1 MYLLAYTSGA
11 VLRLAATALSLSP
24 RLHTLTPSAIVTM
37 QGTAKRW
44 EQVAA
49 YVRTRT
55 MDDVIEM
62 AKHGLAARAPVNDS
76 FSILKKHQ
84 GNIVI
89 NSDATARNEVF
100 TDVQVNLSGEARCT
114 SSPTSA
120 QTPYLLSLRV
130 RTKAECVIIGIA
142 EFGGLDEVVNI
153 IGNFSVLM
161 FVSRPVA

>member
-1 MYLLAYTSGA
+1 
-11 VLRLAATALSLSP
+11 
-24 RLHTLTPSAIVTM
+24 M

-44 EQVAA
+44 EQVTA

-62 AKHGLAARAPVNDS
+62 AKHGLAARAPKNDT

-100 TDVQVNLSGEARCT
+100 TDVQVNLSGGCCCCSHLPPPPLCFYCYRCC
-114 SSPTSA
+114 
-120 QTPYLLSLRV
+120 LSRIN
-130 RTKAECVIIGIA
+130 E
-142 EFGGLDEVVNI
+142 
-153 IGNFSVLM
+153 
-161 FVSRPVA
+161 